1 MNEKTLQYFL
11 EDYPRT
17 LFPLATTRIL
27 IENHGDAILKYIYE
41 KVLNE
46 SEEEYSFVPQLPC
59 YASKTGFHLRRTV
72 KLDPVAELF
81 IYDLVYRNRKSFRS
95 DFRENRKSFGYRF
108 EGGQPV
114 AQTKSYAEFK
124 SYIGQA
130 KKSYRFSAKFDI
142 SSYFNSI
149 YQHDL
154 TAWFSEGG
162 RSLKDTED
170 FGKFLR
176 EINAGR
182 SVDCLPQ
189 GLHPCKVIGAE
200 FLKFVDHSI
209 SIRSQL
215 MLRFM
220 DDYYLFDNDETVINS
235 DFVEIQRM
243 LGEKGLFLNSAKTK
257 IGQVD
262 EINIEK
268 QVDAI
273 KAGLLQVRRHI
284 IEVSGIEFEEDEE
297 EEEYENLSEE
307 QIEYLLDILKDPDIH
322 EEDAE
327 LVLVLLRNHGS
338 DVLERMRSFLER
350 FPSLSKTVYTYCRD
364 LNDKTELSNLVQDF
378 LTTSRNI
385 TENQLFW
392 LAKMTEDYLMKS
404 HNYGDIIDLLYNH
417 RHATSLTKAKVLE
430 IPDHRFGLPELRSG
444 HLRAG
449 KSEWLSWSAAVGCRK
464 ETEIRRNYILK
475 YLSKASPMNKL
486 ISDCI
491 SAL

>member
-475 YLSKASPMNKL
+475 YFSKASPMNKL